1 MGKLSKINIVIM
13 IISIAVVA
21 GLGSLFVNLG
31 TNWFNILTKPTEWI
45 SNVLIPIVWTVIYL
59 ITAVILFFWIKK
71 EGSLDKKFTILFVI
85 NGILNILWCL
95 LFFTFG
101 QMFIGLVII
110 LLNLLFAIKLIFQLS
125 KYNLVY
131 SYILGIYPLWLSI
144 ATALNLAVWILN

>member
-13 IISIAVVA
+13 IISIAIVA
-21 GLGSLFVNLG
+21 GLGSLFVKLG

-45 SNVLIPIVWTVIYL
+45 PNFVIPVVWTVIYL
-59 ITAVILFFWIKK
+59 TTAVIMFFWIKK
-71 EGSLDKKFTILFVI
+71 EGALDRKFIILFVI

-110 LLNLLFAIKLIFQLS
+110 LLNLLLYLLQT
-125 KYNLVY
+125 Y
-131 SYILGIYPLWLSI
+131 
-144 ATALNLAVWILN
+144 

>member
-1 MGKLSKINIVIM
+1 MGKLSKINIFIM
-13 IISIAVVA
+13 IISITVVA

-45 SNVLIPIVWTVIYL
+45 PNFVIPVVWTVIYL
-59 ITAVILFFWIKK
+59 TTAVIMFFWIKK
-71 EGSLDKKFTILFVI
+71 EGALDRKFIILFVI

-144 ATALNLAVWILN
+144 ATTLNLAVWILN